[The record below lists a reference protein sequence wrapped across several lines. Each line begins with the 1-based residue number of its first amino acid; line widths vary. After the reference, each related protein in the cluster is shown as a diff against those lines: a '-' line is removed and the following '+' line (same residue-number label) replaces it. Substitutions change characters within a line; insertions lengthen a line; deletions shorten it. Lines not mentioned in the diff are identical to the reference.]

1 MDKLNL
7 QKQLFD
13 YERKRNTS
21 WLFLFYAFIYAIIF
35 AGITSFITLKI
46 LGVGQYPH
54 GTPEEVQKFGYAS
67 LGLSYALVL
76 PFFLIAKKLIV
87 LHKWMSILMGCG
99 LTGMLSMMMA
109 GGIVGAAGIDNFYVS
124 AGMGVMLAGLFM
136 KYSYE
141 YHKRAFEEL
150 QLW

>member
-1 MDKLNL
+1 
-7 QKQLFD
+7 
-13 YERKRNTS
+13 
-21 WLFLFYAFIYAIIF
+21 
-35 AGITSFITLKI
+35 
-46 LGVGQYPH
+46 
-54 GTPEEVQKFGYAS
+54 
-67 LGLSYALVL
+67 
-76 PFFLIAKKLIV
+76 
-87 LHKWMSILMGCG
+87 MGCG